1 MITETLVKERTYTI
15 AEYFEID
22 KGSETKLEYHN
33 GKIITMSGGTA
44 THSSIAVKIL
54 TALYNLLE
62 DQPFEVY
69 NSEVK
74 IQIPAYNRFVY
85 PDVMVVSQKP
95 VYYKKRKDTITNPLL
110 VVEVLSPSTKIH
122 DPVSTA
128 GTDKFMVYRTPPS
141 LREYVLVE
149 QDQPRVTTFF
159 RNAANHWE
167 DTDVMGQEGVLHLQ
181 SVAAEIPLA
190 RIYKNIEFE

>member
-44 THSSIAVKIL
+44 THSRIAARIIAML
-54 TALYNLLE
+54 SNLL
-62 DQPFEVY
+62 DDGPFEVY
-69 NSEVK
+69 TSDIK
-74 IQIPAYNRFVY
+74 IQISTYQKFIY
-85 PDVMVVSQKP
+85 PDAAVVSQQP
-95 VYYKKRKDTITNPLL
+95 EYYQNRKDVITNPLL
-110 VVEVLSPSTKIH
+110 IVEVLSPSTQKH
-122 DPVSTA
+122 DR
-128 GTDKFMVYRTPPS
+128 TDKFMMYRTLPS

-167 DTDVMGQEGVLHLQ
+167 DTDVMGLDSIARFQ
-181 SVAAEIPLA
+181 SVAGEISLA